1 MNGSSDA
8 LYTALRSLE
17 GNAKKLA
24 GDDWESLLHDAY
36 VKAHE
41 TKSVPDKL
49 GPWLNRMLHTLHW
62 DSLRWMHRGQVM
74 YSRRFESL
82 SASAPTDPEEDS
94 AAYFEI
100 PHESREPFQLTPTEA
115 EAFVLQLEE
124 RRAAY
129 GSDLSDM
136 LPLSLAER
144 RRR

>member
-1 MNGSSDA
+1 MMQTDA

-17 GNAKKLA
+17 GSAKKLA

-36 VKAHE
+36 IKARD

-62 DSLRWMHRGQVM
+62 DSLRWMHRGQVT
-74 YSRRFESL
+74 YARRFESL
-82 SASAPTDPEEDS
+82 SALRPTDDATADP
-94 AAYFEI
+94 FE
-100 PHESREPFQLTPTEA
+100 PTHESREPFQLTPTEA

>member
-1 MNGSSDA
+1 MMQSDA
-8 LYTALRSLE
+8 LYTALQGLA

-36 VKAHE
+36 IKARE

-49 GPWLNRMLHTLHW
+49 GPWLNRMLHTLYW
-62 DSLRWMHRGQVM
+62 DSIRWMHRGHAQ
-74 YSRRFESL
+74 YGQRFIQLEE
-82 SASAPTDPEEDS
+82 PTQC
-94 AAYFEI
+94 
-100 PHESREPFQLTPTEA
+100 ESREPFQLTPTEA

-124 RRAAY
+124 HRAAY